1 MRFDHIIEANKQF
14 IAIADHTALLIAQHE
29 HELNRLRTVEA
40 ALRRLADNEALASD
54 PIFEGGNDL
63 PLGMKQTVG
72 TLPINSR
79 ASKSARVSA
88 DDFEAELRRTLE
100 GEKVPA

>member
-14 IAIADHTALLIAQHE
+14 TAIADHTALLIAQHE
-29 HELNRLRTVEA
+29 HELARLRTAEA

-72 TLPINSR
+72 TVPINSR
-79 ASKSARVSA
+79 ASKSARASA
-88 DDFEAELRRTLE
+88 DDFESELKRVLE